1 MIFFYNP
8 KLNPYNDISKYF
20 SGLEEFL
27 NESSGRII
35 KRIVL
40 SLESF
45 SYQLI
50 VLQTDQTEIFTV
62 ISGTVLTV
70 IRISFIIRL
79 LFSYFKKLVSIAMGM
94 LRILRIQE
102 PNFLIIAAI
111 LCAILQ
117 GIASLMYYILFKF
130 LSRLFV
136 VLQLQREASTIKNV
150 FKVTS

>member
-8 KLNPYNDISKYF
+8 KLNQYNDISKYF

-50 VLQTDQTEIFTV
+50 VLQTD
-62 ISGTVLTV
+62 
-70 IRISFIIRL
+70 
-79 LFSYFKKLVSIAMGM
+79 
-94 LRILRIQE
+94 
-102 PNFLIIAAI
+102 
-111 LCAILQ
+111 
-117 GIASLMYYILFKF
+117 
-130 LSRLFV
+130 
-136 VLQLQREASTIKNV
+136 
-150 FKVTS
+150 

>member
-8 KLNPYNDISKYF
+8 KLNPYNDISIYF

-50 VLQTDQTEIFTV
+50 VLQTD
-62 ISGTVLTV
+62 
-70 IRISFIIRL
+70 
-79 LFSYFKKLVSIAMGM
+79 
-94 LRILRIQE
+94 
-102 PNFLIIAAI
+102 
-111 LCAILQ
+111 
-117 GIASLMYYILFKF
+117 
-130 LSRLFV
+130 
-136 VLQLQREASTIKNV
+136 
-150 FKVTS
+150 